1 MRVMLSA
8 RIAVA
13 KHSESL
19 LRQWL
24 LPDGTIQGL
33 PAEAVLDA
41 RTWAWH
47 YYASAT
53 SRTHALVN
61 LKWRVERMRGEWT
74 KANMQPACALA
85 RVSFDT

>member
-1 MRVMLSA
+1 MST

-13 KHSESL
+13 KCSESL

-41 RTWAWH
+41 RTWAWR

-53 SRTHALVN
+53 SRTHALAN
-61 LKWRVERMRGEWT
+61 LKQRVESMRHEWK
-74 KANMQPACALA
+74 KANMQPACVLG
-85 RVSFDT
+85 RVSLDT

>member
-1 MRVMLSA
+1 MST

-13 KHSESL
+13 KRSKLL

-41 RTWAWH
+41 RAWAWR
-47 YYASAT
+47 YYASAA
-53 SRTHALVN
+53 SRAQALAS
-61 LKWRVERMRGEWT
+61 LTRCVEKMRREWK
-74 KANMQPACALA
+74 KANTQPACVLV
-85 RVSFDT
+85 RVLPDT

>member
-1 MRVMLSA
+1 MST

-13 KHSESL
+13 KRSESI

-41 RTWAWH
+41 RTWAWR
-47 YYASAT
+47 YCASAT
-53 SRTHALVN
+53 SRTHALAS
-61 LKWRVERMRGEWT
+61 LKRRVESMRREWK
-74 KANMQPACALA
+74 KAIMQPACVLA
-85 RVSFDT
+85 RVSPDT